1 MFDRGI
7 LSMGVL
13 KGVKIIEMVGLG
25 PGPFCGMLL
34 ADLGADVIA
43 VERSAP
49 DAGKPRPWELCS
61 RGKRSIILDVKKPG
75 GVETFLQLVEGAD
88 ALIEG
93 MRPGVME
100 RLGLGPDVCLARRP
114 SLVYGRMTGWGQD
127 GPLAQAAGHDANY
140 VALSGALWLATQ
152 PGQRPE
158 APPGLLGDVAGG
170 ALYLAIGILAGILRA
185 RQDGH
190 GQIVDAA
197 MVDGSAHLLNF
208 PISFLPD
215 YYRGSFEKARP
226 AALGMHWD
234 RPYLCADGEWI
245 VVQAVEPQFY
255 AELIRRLGLGQD
267 ERFVNDQGSP
277 DAWATLGNELSALFK
292 TKSRAE
298 WTRLLEGTDACF
310 APVLA
315 PEDAA
320 THPHN
325 IARGIYETV
334 DGVMQAAPAPRF
346 SVTPSAKLRSV
357 PARGAHTGD
366 VLAEIQLST
375 KQMDDLRT
383 SGALGPVT

>member
-1 MFDRGI
+1 
-7 LSMGVL
+7 MGVL

-43 VERSAP
+43 VERPAA
-49 DAGKPRPWELCS
+49 DEGTPRPWELCS
-61 RGKRSIILDVKKPG
+61 RGKRSIVLDLKKPG
-75 GVETFLQLVEGAD
+75 AVETFLQLIDGAD

-114 SLVYGRMTGWGQD
+114 SLVYGRMTGWGQY
-127 GPLAQAAGHDANY
+127 GPLSQVAGHDANY

-152 PGQRPE
+152 PGQRPD

-170 ALYLAIGILAGILRA
+170 ALYLAIGVLAGILRA
-185 RQDGH
+185 RQDGR
-190 GQIVDAA
+190 GQVVDAA

-208 PISFLPD
+208 AISFLPD
-215 YYRGSFEKARP
+215 HYGGSFGNARP

-255 AELIRRLGLGQD
+255 AELIRRLGLDQD
-267 ERFVNDQGSP
+267 ERFVNDQRNPG
-277 DAWATLGNELSALFK
+277 AWATLGDELSALFK
-292 TKSRAE
+292 TKSRDE
-298 WTRLLEGTDACF
+298 WSRLLEGSDTCF

-315 PEDAA
+315 PEEAA
-320 THPHN
+320 AHPHN
-325 IARGIYETV
+325 IARDIYNTI
-334 DGVMQAAPAPRF
+334 DGVLQTAPAPRF
-346 SVTPSAKLRSV
+346 SVTPSAELVAV
-357 PARGAHTGD
+357 PPRGAHTKD
-366 VLAEIQLST
+366 VLAELQRNA
-375 KQMDDLRT
+375 KRT
-383 SGALGPVT
+383 GDRGPTALGGQHAEGA